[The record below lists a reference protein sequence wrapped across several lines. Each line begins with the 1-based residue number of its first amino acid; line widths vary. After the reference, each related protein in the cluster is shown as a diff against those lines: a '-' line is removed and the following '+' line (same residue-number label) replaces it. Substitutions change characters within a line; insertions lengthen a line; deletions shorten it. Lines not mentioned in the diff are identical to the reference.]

1 MKIIEADHKQYIRLG
16 DLYHLLHLM
25 RWDMVY
31 DKYDRDED
39 GAFIQ
44 KDGTKGLT
52 MDDARIVSALTS
64 VMTRILHNKVHA
76 CETPD
81 EIRKLYTRI
90 EDEFYMDKY
99 VLIMKEE
106 DEDGNKNVY
115 FFRKYCQVAMEARL
129 SEEGKDEDGIAK
141 EMEDAI
147 GDPVFTNLRRQAE
160 YFEDYEAADSSA
172 TFIRHNYGLDVE
184 VKPAWYF
191 NPNVEQRFMDFIN
204 ENAEG
209 QDKEKE

>member
-52 MDDARIVSALTS
+52 IDDARIVSALS
-64 VMTRILHNKVHA
+64 NVMTRILHNKVHA

-81 EIRKLYTRI
+81 EIRKLYNTPYIENWAGKKITMYVKQVRAFGDVTDAVRI
-90 EDEFYMDKY
+90 RDKVKTEKVPDIKCEACGKTIKGMGQYGPEF
-99 VLIMKEE
+99 VA
-106 DEDGNKNVY
+106 NKN
-115 FFRKYCQVAMEARL
+115 
-129 SEEGKDEDGIAK
+129 K
-141 EMEDAI
+141 E
-147 GDPVFTNLRRQAE
+147 R
-160 YFEDYEAADSSA
+160 
-172 TFIRHNYGLDVE
+172 
-184 VKPAWYF
+184 
-191 NPNVEQRFMDFIN
+191 
-204 ENAEG
+204 
-209 QDKEKE
+209 